1 MDPYKALLLRSQ
13 INVINETLTRLQLEL
28 KELEEALK
36 WVQTLHPK
44 SAYKIFG
51 GKVAIEIDPKE
62 IRKIIEDEIRLLKA
76 KIDALE
82 KEKDKLLS
90 ELNSSR

>member
-1 MDPYKALLLRSQ
+1 MDSYKAFLLETQ
-13 INVINETLTRLQLEL
+13 IKAINETLARLQLEL

-36 WVQTLHPK
+36 WIHALHPK

-51 GKVAIEIDPKE
+51 GKVAIEVKPEE
-62 IRKIIEDEIRLLKA
+62 IEKIIEDEIRLLKA
-76 KIDALE
+76 KIEALE

-90 ELNSSR
+90 ELDSLG